1 MILQCPEC
9 STRYLVPDSAIGTEG
24 RTVRCAN
31 CRHSW
36 FQAATDVTAPD
47 APAAAEAMP
56 AAPLGFA
63 PAPPF
68 GAAFDAEP
76 PVWPNPAW
84 PNPSSPTPSG
94 VSMSSP
100 PSAAQTAD
108 DLPPPII
115 RPFAPLAAQPAAA
128 PAATLNVADEQAE
141 LPAVA
146 TTVPAT
152 TTDSAAPPSYAGS
165 RSDADSY
172 DAFAHAPP
180 FRARRNTTRLW
191 TIGAV
196 AAGLLMLLGVAAIL
210 YVGAPGLATQLGL
223 VTGADETPL
232 RLRDNPIERRE
243 LDNGSELFAVSGQ
256 VTNPSDS
263 TQRVPDIRAELRDAQ
278 GRIVYSWTITPQK
291 RTLTPGAAID
301 FNSAKL
307 DVPSNSKRLE
317 LSFAGENAS

>member
-9 STRYLVPDSAIGTEG
+9 STRYLVPDSAIGAEG

-36 FQAATDVTAPD
+36 FQAAALVEPPADAWRDGAPD
-47 APAAAEAMP
+47 EAS
-56 AAPLGFA
+56 ATAKADFAPLSGA
-63 PAPPF
+63 TPF
-68 GAAFDAEP
+68 
-76 PVWPNPAW
+76 
-84 PNPSSPTPSG
+84 SSFP
-94 VSMSSP
+94 M
-100 PSAAQTAD
+100 SAAQTAD

-115 RPFAPLAAQPAAA
+115 KPFAPAPATVPIIPPASSLSSPASSPSLSSASSIETAYPADADVGPAAVAQQTYGNSRGGDASDRQSGIANYDSFTQPA
-128 PAATLNVADEQAE
+128 
-141 LPAVA
+141 
-146 TTVPAT
+146 
-152 TTDSAAPPSYAGS
+152 
-165 RSDADSY
+165 
-172 DAFAHAPP
+172 P
-180 FRARRNTTRLW
+180 FRARRNTARLW

-210 YVGAPGLATQLGL
+210 YVGAPGLASQLGL
-223 VTGADETPL
+223 VAGSAETPL

-243 LDNGSELFAVSGQ
+243 LENGSELFAVSGQ

-307 DVPSNSKRLE
+307 DVPADSKRLE
-317 LSFAGENAS
+317 LSFAGESGAAR